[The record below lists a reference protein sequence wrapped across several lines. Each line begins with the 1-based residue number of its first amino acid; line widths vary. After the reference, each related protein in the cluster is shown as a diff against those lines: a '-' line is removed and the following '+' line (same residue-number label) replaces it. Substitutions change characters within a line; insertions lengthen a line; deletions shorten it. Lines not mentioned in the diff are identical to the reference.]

1 MREELQKICEERG
14 FSAEEIE
21 RLFSFLARLNP
32 PERQTLFL
40 ALKGFPEYLPAF
52 KEILAAKLDLTAN
65 PNPAK
70 LANILSEEEKKLS
83 QMINDLKHES

>member
-40 ALKGFPEYLPAF
+40 AFKGFPEYLPAF
-52 KEILAAKLDLTAN
+52 KDILAAKLDLASN

-83 QMINDLKHES
+83 QMINNLKHES

>member
-21 RLFSFLARLNP
+21 RLFSFLARLAP

-40 ALKGFPEYLPAF
+40 AFKGFPEYLPAF
-52 KEILAAKLDLTAN
+52 KDILAAKLDCAKH
-65 PNPAK
+65 PSSVK
-70 LANILSEEEKKLS
+70 LAAIMNEEEKILAK
-83 QMINDLKHES
+83 MIEDIKEN

>member
-32 PERQTLFL
+32 DGTPPAEWIGEPAPKDL
-40 ALKGFPEYLPAF
+40 AVGE
-52 KEILAAKLDLTAN
+52 
-65 PNPAK
+65 
-70 LANILSEEEKKLS
+70 
-83 QMINDLKHES
+83 